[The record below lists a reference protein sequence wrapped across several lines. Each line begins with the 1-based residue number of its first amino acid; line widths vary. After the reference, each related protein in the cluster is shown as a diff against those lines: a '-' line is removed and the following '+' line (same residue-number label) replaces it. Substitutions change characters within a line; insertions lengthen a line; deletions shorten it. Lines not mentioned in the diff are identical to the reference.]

1 MPVISRLRSSF
12 AALLAVALLPLVG
25 CGGGEGKLSV
35 LITDAP
41 GDNIKTAVVTISE
54 IYLQGGEG
62 DDDTG
67 GDDDI
72 RKGNDDKGGRVVL
85 LDEPVTVS
93 LLELANKTAELVSE
107 AVVPNGD
114 YSEIRF
120 VITGGYIEAKN
131 ADGSTSIFATSND
144 YAGLPAGAQVSGGL
158 HMPSYGS
165 SGLKVKFTEKLT
177 IEGEQKILLV
187 DFDVAQSFGKEA
199 GGSGRWVM
207 SPVIK
212 AAEVT
217 ASGSINVTLAKNAN
231 VTLPVVDDRQVV
243 LGDFR
248 AVIIS
253 SAGSREELPLAD
265 ANGDGTFEA
274 SFKFLIPG
282 SFTVSIAGPAGVTF
296 TTSPGGPVTVELG
309 SGRNLTQ
316 AFTLTSARQ
325 Q

>member
-1 MPVISRLRSSF
+1 MRTISRLRSSF
-12 AALLAVALLPLVG
+12 AALLAVALLPLMG
-25 CGGGEGKLSV
+25 CGSGEGKVSL
-35 LITDAP
+35 LLTDAP

-54 IYLQGGEG
+54 IYLQGGGE
-62 DDDTG
+62 DDDGEG
-67 GDDDI
+67 GI
-72 RKGNDDKGGRVVL
+72 NKAGNDDKGGRVVL
-85 LDEPVTVS
+85 LDEPATVN
-93 LLELANKTAELVSE
+93 LLELANKTAELVSD

-120 VITGGYIEAKN
+120 VITGGYIEVN
-131 ADGSTSIFATSND
+131 NEDGSTSIFASSDD
-144 YAGLPAGAQVSGGL
+144 YAGLPEGAQVAGRL

-217 ASGSINVTLAKNAN
+217 ASGSINVTLATGGG
-231 VTLPVVDDRQVV
+231 VSLPVVNDEQVT
-243 LGDFR
+243 LADFR

-265 ANGDGTFEA
+265 TNADGTFEA
-274 SFKFLIPG
+274 SFKFLFPG
-282 SFTVSIAGPAGVTF
+282 SFQVDIEGPEGVVFSI
-296 TTSPGGPVTVELG
+296 SPDGPVTVELG
-309 SGRNLTQ
+309 SGRDLTQ
-316 AFTLTSARQ
+316 AFTLTDASEQ
-325 Q
+325 

>member
-1 MPVISRLRSSF
+1 MRTNSRFRSSF

-25 CGGGEGKLSV
+25 CGGGEGKVSL
-35 LITDAP
+35 LLTDAP

-54 IYLQGGEG
+54 IYLQGGEDGDANANKDG
-62 DDDTG
+62 DDD
-67 GDDDI
+67 
-72 RKGNDDKGGRVVL
+72 KSGRVVL
-85 LDEPVTVS
+85 LDQPATVS
-93 LLELANKTAELVSE
+93 LLELANKTAELVSDV
-107 AVVPNGD
+107 AVPNGD

-120 VITGGYIEAKN
+120 VITGGYIEVNN
-131 ADGSTSIFATSND
+131 ADGSTSIFASSAD
-144 YAGLPAGAQVSGGL
+144 YAGLPAGAQVAGQL
-158 HMPSYGS
+158 HMPSFGS
-165 SGLKVKFTEKLT
+165 SGLKVKFAETLT

-199 GGSGRWVM
+199 GNSGRWVM

-217 ASGSINVTLAKNAN
+217 ASGSINVTLAKNAD

-265 ANGDGTFEA
+265 TNNDGTVEA
-274 SFKFLIPG
+274 SFKFLFPG
-282 SFTVSIAGPAGVTF
+282 AFQVDIVGPSGVTF
-296 TTSPGGPVTVELG
+296 TVSPDGPVTVDLG
-309 SGRNLTQ
+309 SGRDITQ
-316 AFTLTSARQ
+316 AFSLTAAGKQ
-325 Q
+325 